1 MNLSGRARN
10 RLNDVA
16 RELLRQPTVEK
27 PRGQWVNDVV
37 AWCHQHDIDLA
48 SRITS
53 KALRFDAA
61 LLAQINDVLE
71 SARIA
76 PLGRSL
82 SGLSS
87 IDQAKE
93 GVEEDKA
100 TRASPRARRVLASFP
115 SQPITG
121 LANEPRAIRDVDVL
135 GLKLSAFSAL
145 VQVENL
151 DSFYEFSPELP
162 ALSGYTNPLVVYRGD
177 SHYGGGFALLAA
189 WHKTRRTH
197 IYAGDFDVKGV
208 TLALDSGAT
217 HLLLPDI
224 EWLTKN
230 ATPLHVPAEQF
241 PYQRRLRKHL
251 AALPSAHPLREYLA
265 LLLEKQRGLK
275 QQWFD
280 GKMVCVWGLA
290 RSRIKRMPLKLA
302 FQALSS

>member
-1 MNLSGRARN
+1 MNLPGRARN
-10 RLNDVA
+10 GLNGVA

-27 PRGQWVNDVV
+27 PRRQWVDDVV

-48 SRITS
+48 TRINGKT
-53 KALRFDAA
+53 LRFDAA

-71 SARIA
+71 SARLA

-87 IDQAKE
+87 SAQAKE

-100 TRASPRARRVLASFP
+100 TRESPRARRVLVSFP
-115 SQPITG
+115 PQPIAG
-121 LANEPRAIRDVDVL
+121 LAIEPRAIRDVDVL
-135 GLKLSAFSAL
+135 GLKLSAFTAL
-145 VQVENL
+145 IQVENL

-162 ALSGYTNPLVVYRGD
+162 ALSGYANTLVVYRGD
-177 SHYGGGFALLAA
+177 SHYGGGFALLAEA

-208 TLALDSGAT
+208 TLALDSNAT
-217 HLLLPDI
+217 HLLLPAF
-224 EWLTKN
+224 EWLSQN

-251 AALPSAHPLREYLA
+251 AALPAAHPLRDYLT
-265 LLLEKQRGLK
+265 LLLEKQKGLK
-275 QQWFD
+275 QQWF
-280 GKMVCVWGLA
+280 GGAMVCV
-290 RSRIKRMPLKLA
+290 
-302 FQALSS
+302 ALG

>member
-1 MNLSGRARN
+1 MNLPSRARN
-10 RLNDVA
+10 GLNGVA
-16 RELLRQPTVEK
+16 RELLRQPAVEK
-27 PRGQWVNDVV
+27 PRRQWVDDVV

-48 SRITS
+48 SRINS

-71 SARIA
+71 SARLA

-87 IDQAKE
+87 SAQAKE
-93 GVEEDKA
+93 GVEEDKSN
-100 TRASPRARRVLASFP
+100 RESPRARRVLVSFP
-115 SQPITG
+115 PQPTTG
-121 LANEPRAIRDVDVL
+121 LANEPRAIRDVDIL

-162 ALSGYTNPLVVYRGD
+162 SLSGYTNPLVVYRGD
-177 SHYGGGFALLAA
+177 SHYGGGFAQLLNA
-189 WHKTRRTH
+189 WSKTRRPH

-217 HLLLPDI
+217 HLLLPNI
-224 EWLTKN
+224 EWLTQN

-251 AALPSAHPLREYLA
+251 AALPSVHPLRDYLV

-275 QQWFD
+275 QQWF
-280 GKMVCVWGLA
+280 GGEIVSTVLA
-290 RSRIKRMPLKLA
+290 
-302 FQALSS
+302 

>member
-1 MNLSGRARN
+1 MNLPSRARN
-10 RLNDVA
+10 GLNGVA
-16 RELLRQPTVEK
+16 RELLRQPAVEK
-27 PRGQWVNDVV
+27 PRRQWVDDVV

-48 SRITS
+48 TRINS

-87 IDQAKE
+87 SAQAKE

-100 TRASPRARRVLASFP
+100 TRESPRARRVLVSFP
-115 SQPITG
+115 PQPTTG
-121 LANEPRAIRDVDVL
+121 LANEPRAVRDVDVL

-145 VQVENL
+145 IQVENL
-151 DSFYEFSPELP
+151 DSFYEFSPDLP
-162 ALSGYTNPLVVYRGD
+162 ALNSYANPLVVYRGD
-177 SHYGGGFALLAA
+177 SHYGGGFALLANA
-189 WHKTRRTH
+189 WHKTRRPH

-208 TLALDSGAT
+208 SLALDSNAT
-217 HLLLPDI
+217 HLLLPTI
-224 EWLTKN
+224 KWLTQN

-251 AALPSAHPLREYLA
+251 AALPSAHPLRDYLM
-265 LLLEKQRGLK
+265 LLLEKQRGLR
-275 QQWFD
+275 QQWF
-280 GKMVCVWGLA
+280 GGEIGCVE
-290 RSRIKRMPLKLA
+290 
-302 FQALSS
+302 LS

>member
-1 MNLSGRARN
+1 MNLPSRARN
-10 RLNDVA
+10 GLNGVA

-27 PRGQWVNDVV
+27 PRRHWVDDVV

-48 SRITS
+48 SRINGKT
-53 KALRFDAA
+53 LRFDAA

-71 SARIA
+71 SARLA

-87 IDQAKE
+87 SAQAKE

-100 TRASPRARRVLASFP
+100 TRESPRARRVLVSFP
-115 SQPITG
+115 PQPITG
-121 LANEPRAIRDVDVL
+121 LASEPRAIRDVDVL

-145 VQVENL
+145 IQVENL
-151 DSFYEFSPELP
+151 DSFYEFSPEQP
-162 ALSGYTNPLVVYRGD
+162 ALSGYANPLVVYRGD
-177 SHYGGGFALLAA
+177 SHYGGGFALLAEA

-208 TLALDSGAT
+208 TLALDSNAT

-224 EWLTKN
+224 EWITQN

-251 AALPSAHPLREYLA
+251 AALPSAHPLLDYLT
-265 LLLEKQRGLK
+265 LLLETQRGLK
-275 QQWFD
+275 QQWF
-280 GKMVCVWGLA
+280 GGEVVCVELG
-290 RSRIKRMPLKLA
+290 
-302 FQALSS
+302 

>member
-1 MNLSGRARN
+1 MNLPSRARN
-10 RLNDVA
+10 GLNGVA

-27 PRGQWVNDVV
+27 PRRQWVDDVV

-48 SRITS
+48 TRINS

-61 LLAQINDVLE
+61 FLAQINDVLE
-71 SARIA
+71 SARLA

-82 SGLSS
+82 SGLTSS
-87 IDQAKE
+87 AQAKE

-100 TRASPRARRVLASFP
+100 TRESPRARRVLVSFP
-115 SQPITG
+115 PQPIAG

-145 VQVENL
+145 IQVENL

-162 ALSGYTNPLVVYRGD
+162 ALSGYINPLVVYRGD
-177 SHYGGGFALLAA
+177 SHYGGGFALLAEA

-197 IYAGDFDVKGV
+197 IYAGDFDVKGI
-208 TLALDSGAT
+208 TLALDSNTT
-217 HLLLPDI
+217 HLLLPTI
-224 EWLTKN
+224 EWLTQN

-241 PYQRRLRKHL
+241 PFQRRLRKYL
-251 AALPSAHPLREYLA
+251 AALPSGHPLRGYLT

-280 GKMVCVWGLA
+280 GEMGCVGL
-290 RSRIKRMPLKLA
+290 I
-302 FQALSS
+302 

>member
-1 MNLSGRARN
+1 MNLPSRARN
-10 RLNDVA
+10 GLNGVA

-27 PRGQWVNDVV
+27 PRRQWVDDVV

-48 SRITS
+48 TRINS

-82 SGLSS
+82 SGLTSS
-87 IDQAKE
+87 AQAKE

-100 TRASPRARRVLASFP
+100 TRESPRARRVLVSFP
-115 SQPITG
+115 PQPTTG
-121 LANEPRAIRDVDVL
+121 LASEPRAIRDVDVL

-145 VQVENL
+145 IQVENL
-151 DSFYEFSPELP
+151 DSFYESSPELP
-162 ALSGYTNPLVVYRGD
+162 ALSGYANPLIVYRGD
-177 SHYGGGFALLAA
+177 SHYGGGFTLLAEA

-197 IYAGDFDVKGV
+197 IYAGDFDVKGI
-208 TLALDSGAT
+208 TLALDSNVT

-224 EWLTKN
+224 KWLTQN

-241 PYQRRLRKHL
+241 PYQRKLRKHL
-251 AALPSAHPLREYLA
+251 AALPSAHPLREYLT
-265 LLLEKQRGLK
+265 LLLEKQWGLK
-275 QQWFD
+275 QQWF
-280 GKMVCVWGLA
+280 GGEMVCVKIG
-290 RSRIKRMPLKLA
+290 
-302 FQALSS
+302 

>member
-1 MNLSGRARN
+1 MNLPSRARN
-10 RLNDVA
+10 GLNGVA

-27 PRGQWVNDVV
+27 PRRQWVDDVV

-48 SRITS
+48 SRINS

-100 TRASPRARRVLASFP
+100 TRESPRARRVLASFP
-115 SQPITG
+115 PQPTMG
-121 LANEPRAIRDVDVL
+121 LANEPRAIRDVDVQA
-135 GLKLSAFSAL
+135 LKLSAFSAL
-145 VQVENL
+145 IQVENL
-151 DSFYEFSPELP
+151 DSFYEFSPQQP
-162 ALSGYTNPLVVYRGD
+162 ALSGYANPLVVYRGD
-177 SHYGGGFALLAA
+177 SYYGGGSSLLAEA
-189 WHKTRRTH
+189 WYKTHRPH
-197 IYAGDFDVKGV
+197 IYAGDFDPKGISQ
-208 TLALDSGAT
+208 AMDSRAT
-217 HLLLPDI
+217 HLLLPTI
-224 EWLTKN
+224 EWLTQN
-230 ATPLHVPAEQF
+230 ATALHVPAEQF

-251 AALPSAHPLREYLA
+251 AALPSAHPLCDYLT

-275 QQWFD
+275 QQWF
-280 GKMVCVWGLA
+280 GREMVCVGLA
-290 RSRIKRMPLKLA
+290 
-302 FQALSS
+302 

>member
-1 MNLSGRARN
+1 MNLPSRARN
-10 RLNDVA
+10 GLNGVA

-27 PRGQWVNDVV
+27 PRRQWVDDVV

-48 SRITS
+48 TRINS

-71 SARIA
+71 SARLA

-82 SGLSS
+82 SGLTSS
-87 IDQAKE
+87 AQAKE

-100 TRASPRARRVLASFP
+100 TRESPRARRILVSFP
-115 SQPITG
+115 PQAIAG
-121 LANEPRAIRDVDVL
+121 LATEPRAIRDVDVL

-145 VQVENL
+145 IQVENL
-151 DSFYEFSPELP
+151 DSFYEFSTELP

-177 SHYGGGFALLAA
+177 SHYGGGFALLAEA

-197 IYAGDFDVKGV
+197 IYAGDFDVKGI
-208 TLALDSGAT
+208 TLALDSHAT

-224 EWLTKN
+224 EWLTQS

-251 AALPSAHPLREYLA
+251 AALPSAHPLREYLM

-275 QQWFD
+275 QQWFE
-280 GKMVCVWGLA
+280 GE
-290 RSRIKRMPLKLA
+290 RSGVKLA
-302 FQALSS
+302 